1 MRTIF
6 NNFCQITLLCF
17 HFKINHLPYKIIFNV
32 NDFAMA
38 NTDNFIDKRRFIIRL
53 GKALHKFGTP
63 AYRLEAHLT
72 NVSESLGLFGSFVI
86 TPTSLTFVLSQD
98 HENQDYNHIL
108 RVAPGDLD
116 LGSLARAD
124 ELVDELTSGQRTL
137 AESIERL
144 DDIANKPNPYGRFL
158 TFLAFGASSG
168 AFAMLMQTSWNDVFW
183 STLLGMVVCLFTF
196 WAERSKRVTDML
208 EPTSALTSAILA
220 SAIALIDPS
229 INIPLV
235 ILSSI
240 IAFIPGLALTLA
252 LSELAARNLMSGTA
266 RIMDALMIL
275 FKIYFG
281 GVLGIALGKML
292 WGEVAFVEPSHTP
305 EWTVWAAVTTLS
317 ISLVILF
324 RCRKKDAP
332 WGIISGYVAFGASIV
347 GAEYLGVALGAFVG
361 AFALGIYSNIFSRIM
376 NLPSSVVKLLGLV
389 VLVPGSKVYIGLNHA
404 VSGQTMLNATDI
416 GSQAFLI
423 FMSLVAGLIFANVA
437 LPSRKTL

>member
-1 MRTIF
+1 M
-6 NNFCQITLLCF
+6 
-17 HFKINHLPYKIIFNV
+17 
-32 NDFAMA
+32 NDFAMTS
-38 NTDNFIDKRRFIIRL
+38 TDNFIDKRRFIIRL

-98 HENQDYNHIL
+98 HETQDYNHIL

-137 AESIERL
+137 SESIERL

-183 STLLGMVVCLFTF
+183 STLLGMIVCLFTF

-208 EPTSALTSAILA
+208 EPISALTSALLA

-266 RIMDALMIL
+266 RIMDAAMIL

-281 GVLGIALGKML
+281 GVLGIALGKII
-292 WGEVAFVEPSHTP
+292 WGEVAFIEPPHTP
-305 EWTVWAAVTTLS
+305 NWTVWAAVTTLS

-332 WGIISGYVAFGASIV
+332 WGIISGYVAFGASII

-376 NLPSSVVKLLGLV
+376 NLPSSIVKLLGLV